1 MATNQQSAAY
11 ALTGKLAV
19 VTGAASGIGR
29 EAARVFA
36 RAGARVVLADRNA
49 AALAEIAAELG
60 AEPGGA
66 AMAIPTDVADRT
78 QVERLADAARAIAP
92 IDVWLNA
99 AGVAAAP
106 ALLVDVDEA
115 TLDRLIAINLKGVF
129 FGSAAA
135 ARRMVPEGRG
145 SIINISSQGA
155 ESPAP
160 GLAVYS
166 LTKAGVNALTRTL
179 AAEVGAAGVRV
190 NAVAPGFIDTPMV
203 SYRFTRED
211 GSVIEDAKQELFA
224 ARAANAAL
232 GRIGQPI
239 DIARVILFLAADASG
254 FVTGETLRANGG
266 ADMR

>member
-1 MATNQQSAAY
+1 MTMAANDQSAGY

-36 RAGARVVLADRNA
+36 RAGAQVVLADRNA
-49 AALAEIAAELG
+49 TALAEIAAELG
-60 AEPGGA
+60 SA
-66 AMAIPTDVADRT
+66 ATAVPTDVADRA

-99 AGVAAAP
+99 AGVVAAP
-106 ALLVDVDEA
+106 ALMVDVDEA

-135 ARRMVPEGRG
+135 ARRMVPERRG
-145 SIINISSQGA
+145 SIINMSSQGA
-155 ESPAP
+155 EMPAP
-160 GLAVYS
+160 GISVYS

-211 GSVIEDAKQELFA
+211 GSVIEDAKRELFA

>member
-1 MATNQQSAAY
+1 MTANDQSATF
-11 ALTGKLAV
+11 ALAGKLAV

-36 RAGARVVLADRNA
+36 GAGAHVVIADRNA
-49 AALAEIAAELG
+49 AELAKVAAELG
-60 AEPGGA
+60 AA
-66 AMAIPTDVADRT
+66 ATAVPTDVSDRT
-78 QVERLADAARAIAP
+78 QIEHLADIAQAIAP

-99 AGVAAAP
+99 AGVVAAP
-106 ALLVDVDEA
+106 AMMVDVDEA
-115 TLDRLIAINLKGVF
+115 TLDRLIAINLKGVYY
-129 FGSAAA
+129 GSAAA
-135 ARRMVPEGRG
+135 ARRMVPSGKG

-155 ESPAP
+155 DFGVP
-160 GLAVYS
+160 GISVYS
-166 LTKAGVNALTRTL
+166 LTKAAVNALTRTL
-179 AAEVGAAGVRV
+179 AAEVGGAGVRV

-211 GSVIEDAKQELFA
+211 GSPIEEAKQQLFA

-239 DIARVILFLAADASG
+239 DIARVILFLAAEASS